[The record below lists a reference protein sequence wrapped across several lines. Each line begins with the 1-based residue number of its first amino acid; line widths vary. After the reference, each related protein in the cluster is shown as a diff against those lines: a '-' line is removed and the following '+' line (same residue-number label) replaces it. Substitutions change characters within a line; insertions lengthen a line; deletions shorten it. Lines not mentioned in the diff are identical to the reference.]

1 MGNHPGSKWNK
12 AEVSSSHQKGEQKKR
27 KPNTQGQ
34 GLDDTCVISL
44 VLDQIVERGSQAGKY
59 EKQKQYDNDFQ
70 GLIPELLGLQK
81 EV

>member
-1 MGNHPGSKWNK
+1 M
-12 AEVSSSHQKGEQKKR
+12 
-27 KPNTQGQ
+27 
-34 GLDDTCVISL
+34 SL

-70 GLIPELLGLQK
+70 GLIPELLGLQE